1 MHKFIYSSSDSF
13 IWNDRDYILKN
24 FCRDE
29 LLEIESLN
37 RYVRT
42 FVYTSS
48 AEISSLNQIIGLSVL
63 NFYGYITGSISG
75 SGVVS
80 GSLSGSGMYIEDDG
94 SC

>member
-13 IWNDRDYILKN
+13 IWNDQDYILKN
-24 FCRDE
+24 FGRDE

-63 NFYGYITGSISG
+63 NFFAF
-75 SGVVS
+75 
-80 GSLSGSGMYIEDDG
+80 LSFD
-94 SC
+94 CLAL

>member
-13 IWNDRDYILKN
+13 ISNDRTYVLKN
-24 FCRDE
+24 FGRDE
-29 LLEIESLN
+29 ILEIESTN

-48 AEISSLNQIIGLSVL
+48 AEISSSSERVGLTVL
-63 NFYGYITGSISG
+63 NFYGHITGSITG
-75 SGVVS
+75 SGIVS
-80 GSLSGSGMYIEDDG
+80 GSLSGSGMYVEDSG